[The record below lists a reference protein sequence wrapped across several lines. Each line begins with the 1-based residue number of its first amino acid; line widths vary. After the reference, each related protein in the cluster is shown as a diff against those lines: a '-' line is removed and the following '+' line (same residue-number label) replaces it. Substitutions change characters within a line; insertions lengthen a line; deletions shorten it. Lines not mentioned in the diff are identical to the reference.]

1 MGIPGIIPDPIRPE
15 PPPGRE
21 PRLPKESGDEER
33 TRPRAMMRVNLNE
46 EIPNRDLEP
55 LALFY
60 VGLALT
66 VCLMAARAFLVE
78 YVPPEA
84 VFYMLVIAGVVSIWS
99 AVRFLM
105 VRSVSFVAVNLWAFV
120 GSLLL
125 GFFYAVLLALI
136 VVGTVVS
143 PKA

>member
-1 MGIPGIIPDPIRPE
+1 MGIPGLIPDPIRPE

-21 PRLPKESGDEER
+21 PRLPEDSGDEEH
-33 TRPRAMMRVNLNE
+33 TRPYSMMRVDPNE

-66 VCLMAARAFLVE
+66 ASLLAARAFLVE

-84 VFYMLVIAGVVSIWS
+84 VFYILAIAGVVSIWS

-105 VRSVSFVAVNLWAFV
+105 VRSASFVAVNLWAFV

-136 VVGTVVS
+136 VVGTVFS